1 MSKQGSISNTV
12 QMKAPESVG
21 SGSPV
26 HLLSGD
32 VVKGGLFQEL
42 TSFMKVQQ
50 RPCRDVGPTARGSP
64 ASEAMTPSP
73 WPGFLDPSLCALF
86 ITGLCLGAGAE
97 LSFFAFS
104 DCFASDTVAFV
115 QGSSC
120 GGMSRTVSPPLLKR
134 KHLDAI
140 SSLKILLSLF
150 TKLFLDFQA

>member
-1 MSKQGSISNTV
+1 
-12 QMKAPESVG
+12 
-21 SGSPV
+21 
-26 HLLSGD
+26 
-32 VVKGGLFQEL
+32 
-42 TSFMKVQQ
+42 MKVHQ

-86 ITGLCLGAGAE
+86 IIGLCQGTGAE

-140 SSLKILLSLF
+140 SSQLVYKAVLRFSSVVNRVQAFKAAFLF
-150 TKLFLDFQA
+150 FFFSFFTAVVIPFFVFVAIVSCKTRLIKFLWRFL